1 LDSCAKPSVLELFQI
16 YISEYFKP
24 VNLIKPKSAQPMKI
38 KKPPKGGTFSLEA
51 LGGAFQQIG
60 FMIGHSLT
68 ESSICQVV
76 ALLLHPAIG

>member
-1 LDSCAKPSVLELFQI
+1 
-16 YISEYFKP
+16 
-24 VNLIKPKSAQPMKI
+24 MKI